1 VILIAC
7 RDGVT
12 SSIEG
17 CSKLASII
25 PVLKEAGVY
34 DHLDIT
40 LDTFDMPF
48 GPDAVRHA
56 VQKYRVP
63 ANRILI
69 GSIHKEHEF
78 DYDELGGVRIIF

>member
-1 VILIAC
+1 
-7 RDGVT
+7 
-12 SSIEG
+12 
-17 CSKLASII
+17 
-25 PVLKEAGVY
+25 VLKEAGVY